1 MTRQAPEF
9 EDILQLVARLLHANG
24 VAPGTMQRVFGQA
37 CQQLT
42 NQPTAAPKRQHLR
55 DLPLV
60 ISEWYSNPEYLDAD
74 GQPSALPL
82 NGKRS
87 LATLIERTLG
97 GPRVPDALR
106 KLQRNG
112 VIRRRGTRY
121 LLTDR
126 RILYQDDD
134 ARSHGLEALRGL
146 LRTLDRNLLD
156 RDAPFRLFECIA
168 SNPTIPIDALARFD
182 ERVRSPAVEFLHS
195 ADTELTR
202 LYGRRQPKEKT
213 CRVGVGVFVF
223 ANAVH
228 PTAKATARPA
238 RRRS

>member
-1 MTRQAPEF
+1 MTRRAPEF
-9 EDILQLVARLLHANG
+9 EDILELVARLLHANG
-24 VAPGTMQRVFGQA
+24 VAAHAMQSTFDQA
-37 CQQLT
+37 CALLAK
-42 NQPTAAPKRQHLR
+42 QPTAAPKRQHLR

-82 NGKRS
+82 HGKTS

-97 GPRVPDALR
+97 SPRVPDALR

-121 LLTDR
+121 VLTDR

-156 RDAPFRLFECIA
+156 ENAPFRLFECIA
-168 SNPTIPIDALARFD
+168 SNPTIPIDALAQFD

-202 LYGRRQPKEKT
+202 IYRRRQPSDKT

-223 ANAVH
+223 ANAAH
-228 PTAKATARPA
+228 PSKKSTARTP

>member
-1 MTRQAPEF
+1 M
-9 EDILQLVARLLHANG
+9 H
-24 VAPGTMQRVFGQA
+24 
-37 CQQLT
+37 
-42 NQPTAAPKRQHLR
+42 
-55 DLPLV
+55 
-60 ISEWYSNPEYLDAD
+60 S
-74 GQPSALPL
+74 
-82 NGKRS
+82 
-87 LATLIERTLG
+87 
-97 GPRVPDALR
+97 R

-121 LLTDR
+121 VLTDR

-156 RDAPFRLFECIA
+156 ENAPFRLFECIA

-228 PTAKATARPA
+228 PTTKIHRPDREAPLMSA
-238 RRRS
+238 RRRPVPKVGPKAVPKAVVRNRANQLQEASRLFLRLLQGCGYGSDEISDAIQRDLRRAPNNAKPAAISTCATTPNPRT

>member
-1 MTRQAPEF
+1 MTRRAPEVG
-9 EDILQLVARLLHANG
+9 DILEHVARLLHANG
-24 VAPGTMQRVFGQA
+24 VAPTAMRTTFDQA
-37 CQQLT
+37 CAQLAT
-42 NQPTAAPKRQHLR
+42 QPTAAPRRQHLR

-82 NGKRS
+82 KGKTS
-87 LATLIERTLG
+87 LTTLIERTLG

-121 LLTDR
+121 VLTDR

-156 RDAPFRLFECIA
+156 RNEI
-168 SNPTIPIDALARFD
+168 
-182 ERVRSPAVEFLHS
+182 
-195 ADTELTR
+195 
-202 LYGRRQPKEKT
+202 GRAH
-213 CRVGVGVFVF
+213 V
-223 ANAVH
+223 
-228 PTAKATARPA
+228 
-238 RRRS
+238 